1 MGRRSNQIE
10 WLSDPEA
17 VKAILRLTSVI
28 GKRSGR

>member
-1 MGRRSNQIE
+1 MGPRSNQIG

-28 GKRSGR
+28 GKRLGR